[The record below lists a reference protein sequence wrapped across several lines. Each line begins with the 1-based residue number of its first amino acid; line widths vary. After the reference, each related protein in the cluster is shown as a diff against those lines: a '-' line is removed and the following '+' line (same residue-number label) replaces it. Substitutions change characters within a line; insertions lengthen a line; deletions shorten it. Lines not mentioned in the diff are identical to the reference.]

1 MATVSTKLLTAEEF
15 FRLPQPEDGS
25 QQELIQGVV
34 VTMPPPK
41 APHGVC
47 CSKIDRR
54 LGAFVEA
61 NQLGTV
67 CCNDTGFITEREP
80 DTVRGADVAFWT
92 KERLPTLPRDYIEVL
107 PDLAVEV
114 VSPDDHFAR
123 VQKKVIH
130 YLTKG
135 VRLLWVVDPDDRSV
149 TVYRPDKPLRI
160 LGEGDTLSGEEVLPG
175 FSCRVGDLLP

>member
-15 FRLPQPEDGS
+15 ARLPQPEDGS
-25 QQELIQGVV
+25 QQELIQGVI
-34 VTMPPPK
+34 VTMPPPG

-54 LGAFVEA
+54 LGTFVET
-61 NQLGTV
+61 NKLGTV
-67 CCNDTGFITEREP
+67 CCNDTGFITERDP

-92 KERLPTLPRDYIEVL
+92 KEKLPELPKVYIEVL

-114 VSPDDHFAR
+114 VSPDDHFSR
-123 VQKKVIH
+123 IQKKVLH

-135 VRLLWVVDPDDRSV
+135 VRLLWVVDPEDRSI

-160 LGEGDTLSGEEVLPG
+160 LGESDTLSGEEVLPG
-175 FSCRVGDLLP
+175 FTCRVVDLLP